1 MSRQRKKGIS
11 RENMNQAV
19 NSIRFKLVDVLSDFL
34 VTLLNYST
42 LEVISLL
49 SVTSITLVSRSITY
63 ADNVLMSLGHFKQ
76 L

>member
-1 MSRQRKKGIS
+1 
-11 RENMNQAV
+11 MNQAV

-42 LEVISLL
+42 PEIISLL
-49 SVTSITLVSRSITY
+49 SVTSITLVSRSITC